1 MADPSPNI
9 TIAISP
15 GELVDRLTILEIK
28 SQRIKDP
35 DKLVNVHLEL
45 DKFSR
50 AAKQAIPDSEEM
62 RALHDRLRT
71 INQILWVIEDDIRT
85 LESLSDFGGVFVAL
99 ARSVYRTND
108 QRADLKRM
116 INERLDSDLREEKSY
131 TPY

>member
-1 MADPSPNI
+1 MADSNLPI

-28 SQRIKDP
+28 SKRIEDP
-35 DKLVNVHLEL
+35 EKLVNIHIEL
-45 DKFSR
+45 DLLSHL
-50 AAKQAIPDSEEM
+50 AKAAIPDSEEM
-62 RALHDRLRT
+62 AALHDRLRV
-71 INQILWVIEDDIRT
+71 INEKLWVIEDDIRA
-85 LESLSDFGGVFVAL
+85 LESLSEFGGVFIAL

-116 INERLDSDLREEKSY
+116 INERLGSNIREEKSY